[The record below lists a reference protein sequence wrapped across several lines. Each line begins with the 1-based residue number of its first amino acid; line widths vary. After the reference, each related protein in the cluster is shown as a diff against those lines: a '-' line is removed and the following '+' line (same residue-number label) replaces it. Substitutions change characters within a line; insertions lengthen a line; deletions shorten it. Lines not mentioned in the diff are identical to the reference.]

1 MKVLLSPLNPDFKSV
16 FAYAR
21 VKRIWD
27 RYGQAVI
34 KSLECASGLQFIS
47 GVKVRVGLNDDPALW
62 NGFSGHDGKLAIRI
76 LMPSASF
83 LHYNELTVWLL
94 AHELGHRLLDQHQIG
109 FNLKTMQSESE
120 WDYYEHKLLFLFL
133 QPALAQ
139 ALTEYFYESLIK
151 NIVSYGYSTPSYP
164 LAKAW
169 NWANKLSPLVRA
181 NLINKLFAPASTVNF
196 TGSTGQ
202 SSAYQL
208 LVDTA

>member
-1 MKVLLSPLNPDFKSV
+1 MKVLLSPLNPEFKSA

-27 RYGQAVI
+27 KYGQAVI
-34 KSLECASGLQFIS
+34 KSLECSSGLQFIS
-47 GVKVRVGLNDDPALW
+47 GVKVKVGLDDDPALW

-83 LHYNELTVWLL
+83 LHYNELTVWLM

-139 ALTEYFYESLIK
+139 ALTEDFYESLI
-151 NIVSYGYSTPSYP
+151 NNVVTYGYSNPSNS

-169 NWANKLSPLVRA
+169 SWSNSLSPQKRADLVGKIFTQTGPAGFTR
-181 NLINKLFAPASTVNF
+181 FADEASV
-196 TGSTGQ
+196 
-202 SSAYQL
+202 YRL
-208 LVDTA
+208 LADRI